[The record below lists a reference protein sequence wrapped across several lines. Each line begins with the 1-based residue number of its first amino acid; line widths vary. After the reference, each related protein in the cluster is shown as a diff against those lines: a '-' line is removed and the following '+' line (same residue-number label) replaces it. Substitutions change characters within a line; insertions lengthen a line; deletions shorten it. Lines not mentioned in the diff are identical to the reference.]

1 LESGPIC
8 IPASWPI
15 ETIVALAHV
24 AESNGWD
31 RFWCLDSPPDGDAF
45 VVQTVVAGRTSRIG
59 LGVAGVSWQT
69 RHPVIAIGAALTL
82 DEVSGG
88 RAAVLLRQGVDPQT
102 AEALAVSRTALHRGR
117 FGGTHFVLEHGAYHW
132 GRSDL
137 RVDDDQAGL
146 LVPASPELANELLS
160 RCNSG

>member
-1 LESGPIC
+1 LERTPIC

-15 ETIVALAHV
+15 ETVIALAHT
-24 AESNGWD
+24 AEAKGWD
-31 RFWCLDSPPDGDAF
+31 TFWCLDCPPDGDAF
-45 VVQTVVAGRTSRIG
+45 VVQTVVAARTSRIG

-88 RAAVLLRQGVDPQT
+88 RAALLLWQATNEQAV
-102 AEALAVSRTALHRGR
+102 EALAISRTALQRGS
-117 FGGTHFVLEHGAYHW
+117 FAGTHFVLEHGAYHW

-137 RVDDDQAGL
+137 SVNDDRAGL
-146 LVPASPELANELLS
+146 LVPASPELADELLA
-160 RCNSG
+160 RCSSG